1 MAIQFAN
8 PEGESPVLTPR
19 IRTALVALA
28 ASAALAGCTN
38 MGPYG
43 GIGVGVSSGYGGY
56 GYGDYGYGYGSPYGG
71 YYGGYPYY
79 GWYDGFY
86 YPGSGYWVYDPDGHP
101 RPITDKQK
109 GYWANLLAKARQA
122 NGASATAAI
131 KENWSGF
138 SKQGRVAAPVSVGA
152 TASGQADQKSVRQIA
167 EARRA
172 AQVERRQVQAERQQA
187 RSEQRESARQ
197 QILERRESR
206 RATRAGKD

>member
-1 MAIQFAN
+1 M
-8 PEGESPVLTPR
+8 LTPR
-19 IRTALVALA
+19 IRSALVALA

-109 GYWANLLAKARQA
+109 GYWANVLAKARQA
-122 NGASATAAI
+122 SGASATAAV

-138 SKQGRVAAPVSVGA
+138 SKQGRVAAPVSA
-152 TASGQADQKSVRQIA
+152 TASGQADQKSVRQIV

-172 AQVERRQVQAERQQA
+172 AQIERRQVQAERQQV

-206 RATRAGKD
+206 RATKSGND